1 MSGVVRAIKSAVKS
15 VGDTV
20 VNAVK
25 AVGTTLENII
35 KNPLPTLETLALD
48 AIGIPPPISSAI
60 VTAANGG
67 NLSDVLKS
75 AASAYVGQ
83 QVSTAVTSEMASYD
97 PTAAP
102 AAGQSTFDP
111 MEKGTPT
118 DILSPTKIVP
128 AIAGGAAQG
137 GTGALLAGQ
146 DLTKGAI
153 KGAEAGGVSGVA
165 QGVGQAASSQFTD
178 PLAQKV
184 AGGAATGAT
193 TAALTGKSIAG
204 GATTGGV
211 TAGLNYGVNQAVQ
224 GIGSALGQDTT
235 NADSAAFDKQISD
248 LITSGGA
255 TKAGT
260 PATSTAT
267 DISSVAT
274 GSQPSPTALGAA
286 DVALLDTSQAG
297 VANVAGKK
305 GGKYPWG
312 DPEGTTA
319 LKEGLGV

>member
-1 MSGVVRAIKSAVKS
+1 MSGVVRAIKSAVNS
-15 VGDTV
+15 VGDAV
-20 VNAVK
+20 VSAVK
-25 AVGTTLENII
+25 AVGTTLENIVE
-35 KNPLPTLETLALD
+35 NPLPTLETLALT
-48 AIGIPPPISSAI
+48 AAGVPLPIASAM

-67 NLSDVLKS
+67 NLEDIAKS
-75 AASAYVGQ
+75 AAGAYIGQEVSA
-83 QVSTAVTSEMASYD
+83 AVTSEMASYD

-111 MEKGTPT
+111 MERGAST

-128 AIAGGAAQG
+128 SIAGGGAQG
-137 GTGALLAGQ
+137 GVGALLAGQ
-146 DLTKGAI
+146 DITKGVI

-165 QGVGQAASSQFTD
+165 QGVGQAASSQFED
-178 PLAQKV
+178 PFAKKV
-184 AGGAATGAT
+184 ASGAATGAT

-211 TAGLNYGVNQAVQ
+211 TAGLNYGVNQLVQ

-248 LITSGGA
+248 LITAGGA
-255 TKAGT
+255 TKSGT

-286 DVALLDTSQAG
+286 DVAMIDTSQPG
-297 VANVAGKK
+297 VGAVKGKK
-305 GGKYPWG
+305 GGKYPGG